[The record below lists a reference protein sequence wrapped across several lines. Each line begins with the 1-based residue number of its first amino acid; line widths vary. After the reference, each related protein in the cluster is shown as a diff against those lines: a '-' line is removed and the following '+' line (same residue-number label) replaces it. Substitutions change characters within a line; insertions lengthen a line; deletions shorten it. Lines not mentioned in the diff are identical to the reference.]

1 MNNLIEISKKHG
13 LVEHVN
19 RAYYMQV
26 QNELIQKT
34 GISQDEYKNLMVSGY
49 VDILKQFK
57 LKLVERLHETEQGKA
72 TNN

>member
-57 LKLVERLHETEQGKA
+57 
-72 TNN
+72 